1 MRPLEWNPPIEI
13 SVTEA
18 KIISKIRKAK
28 LFIWLRQNRHKLFDQ
43 EIQEELAQIYKDSTV
58 GLCPVPPAQL
68 ALAIILQA
76 YTGVSDDE
84 AIEAMMMDRRWQ
96 LVLDCLESEKAPFG
110 KGTLV
115 RFRAALMAKD
125 GERLLINQTVELA
138 KKIGGYSSRSLRG
151 ALDSSPLWGAARVED
166 TYNLLGHALRKALSV
181 IAAQMGENLENIAK
195 RAGAEIVSGSSLKA
209 ALDRDWD
216 DREAKKEALGTI
228 LQTLTQVESWVAAE
242 NLETEEVQKNLQVAK
257 QIETQDVEVTPEG
270 VQRLKKGVA
279 KDRII
284 SIEDPQM
291 RHGRKSRS
299 VRVDGYKRH
308 ILKDLDS
315 GLVRAV
321 GITPAN
327 AAEASVTES
336 MSHDLQLQEVTLS
349 ELHIDRAYLSCHWVK
364 QRDDSLQIFCKAD
377 PVRQGDKFD
386 KMAFVLDWE
395 QGLIRCPNGISL
407 PFEQGKTIRFPK
419 KDCQSCP
426 LKQKCTTSKTGRS
439 VSIHPDE
446 PLLQELRQRQLTSR
460 GRKELRQR
468 VTVEH
473 SLAHLSRWQGRQA
486 RYKGLRPNLFD
497 LRRVAVVHNLHVLMR
512 LEKESE
518 ANFSNGSNFV

>member
-1 MRPLEWNPPIEI
+1 MRPLKWNPPVEL
-13 SVTEA
+13 SATEA
-18 KIISKIRKAK
+18 KIISQIRKAK
-28 LFIWLRQNRHKLFDQ
+28 LFVWLRNNRHKLFDP
-43 EIQEELAQIYKDSTV
+43 EIQEQLAQIYKDSTV

-84 AIEAMMMDRRWQ
+84 AIEAMIMDRRWQ

-125 GERLLINQTVELA
+125 GERLLIEKTVQLA
-138 KKIGGYSSRSLRG
+138 NKIGGYSSSSLRG

-166 TYNLLGHALRKALSV
+166 TYNLLGHALRKALSL
-181 IAAQMGENLENIAK
+181 IAAQVGENLEFIAQQ
-195 RAGAEIVSGSSLKA
+195 AGAEIVTGSSLKA

-216 DREAKKEALGTI
+216 DPEAKKEALGTI
-228 LQTLTQVESWVAAE
+228 LQTLTQVESWINKE
-242 NLETEEVQKNLQVAK
+242 KLETEEVQENLEAAR
-257 QIETQDVEVTPEG
+257 QIETQDVEVSNEG
-270 VQRLKKGVA
+270 EPQIKKGVA
-279 KDRII
+279 KDRRI

-291 RHGRKSRS
+291 RHGRKSRC

-308 ILKDLDS
+308 ILKDIDS

-327 AAEASVTES
+327 APEASVSES
-336 MSHDLQLQEVTLS
+336 MSDDLQLQEVILS

-364 QRDDSLQIFCKAD
+364 QRDDSLKIFCKAY
-377 PVRQGDKFD
+377 PVRRGDKFD
-386 KMAFVLDWE
+386 KTAFVLDWDS
-395 QGLIRCPNGISL
+395 GLIRCPNGISL
-407 PFEQGKTIRFPK
+407 SLEQGKTIRFPK

-439 VSIHPDE
+439 VSIHADE
-446 PLLQELRQRQLTSR
+446 SLLQELRQRQLTSR

-473 SLAHLSRWQGRQA
+473 SLAHVGRWQGDRA
-486 RYKGLRPNLFD
+486 RYKGIRSNLFD
-497 LRRVAVVHNLHVLMR
+497 LRRIAVVHNLHVLMR
-512 LEKESE
+512 LEQESQ
-518 ANFSNGSNFV
+518 ANCSQGSAVS